1 VNYLSCTGAANETC
15 GAAGYLEV
23 FKRLKDII
31 PQTKTPHDADA
42 SHSAFA
48 TTGTVPIPVSV
59 EPSRSLPR
67 PAMSIEQAKSAKIHA
82 PTGLPADSTM
92 TYTVSVSSEL
102 GQPHVAS
109 VIPPPIKSSGTVPG
123 PQASTG
129 VPALTQAVGTTR

>member
-59 EPSRSLPR
+59 EPSRSLPQ
-67 PAMSIEQAKSAKIHA
+67 PAMSVEQAQSAETNA

-92 TYTVSVSSEL
+92 TYAVSVSSEL
-102 GQPHVAS
+102 GQPSVAT
-109 VIPPPIKSSGTVPG
+109 VIPPPIQSSRTVPVT
-123 PQASTG
+123 QASTI
-129 VPALTQAVGTTR
+129 VPALTQAVGPTR